1 VNPVVRSQ
9 DVPEMTVTALSD
21 EMEVELA
28 KGRSEAD
35 RSATPQLAGPHATP
49 LLALLAP
56 VP

>member
-1 VNPVVRSQ
+1 VDPVVRSQ

-21 EMEVELA
+21 EVKVELA
-28 KGRSEAD
+28 KGRREAD
-35 RSATPQLAGPHATP
+35 RTPTPQFAGPHATP